1 MFADIKQKKYVR
13 RSGPAPLLEGEWA
26 AMSSLDFSSEL
37 FRSKEEEKN
46 NVCFG
51 SHHDTTTNNKGKE
64 VEEEEEEDEDNLGM
78 QEGDILAAMITES
91 NRILPGGV
99 LLNHVDMEQ
108 QR

>member
-46 NVCFG
+46 N
-51 SHHDTTTNNKGKE
+51 KGKE
-64 VEEEEEEDEDNLGM
+64 VEEEEEEEDEDNLGM

-91 NRILPGGV
+91 DRMLPGGV

-108 QR
+108 VKLDQKRKNEK